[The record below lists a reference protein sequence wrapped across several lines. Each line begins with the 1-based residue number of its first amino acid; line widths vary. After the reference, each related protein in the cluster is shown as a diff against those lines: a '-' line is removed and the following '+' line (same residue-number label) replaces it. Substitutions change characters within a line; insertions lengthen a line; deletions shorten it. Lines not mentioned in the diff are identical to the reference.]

1 MSESLVNRSCEN
13 QREEGSTKDKFSEK
27 AFQKKK
33 KKIFKIL
40 SPEQKAKR
48 ETFKRTLILLCERF
62 PQCFNLSSPKPLKKH
77 IEADIFLQLPKDGS
91 ISRRSIRIVLA
102 FYVKQNAYYKALL
115 ENSHRFNLEGLAI
128 EEIESSHKEYAKIV
142 LEQKESRKYL
152 LKQHHKEILSD
163 HKSGYNQQTKSKL

>member
-1 MSESLVNRSCEN
+1 MSKPLVNKSSEN
-13 QREEGSTKDKFSEK
+13 QREEESTKDKFSEK

-40 SPEQKAKR
+40 SPEQKKKR
-48 ETFKRTLILLCERF
+48 ETFKKALTWLCESF
-62 PQCFNLSSPKPLKKH
+62 PKCFNLSSPKPLKKN

-91 ISRRSIRIVLA
+91 ISRRSIRIVIA
-102 FYVKQNAYYKALL
+102 FYVKQSAYQRSIL
-115 ENSHRFNLEGLAI
+115 ENTHRFNLEGFAI
-128 EEIESSHKEYAKIV
+128 EEIESSHKEYAKTV

>member
-1 MSESLVNRSCEN
+1 MSEPLVNRSSEN

-27 AFQKKK
+27 ASQK

-48 ETFKRTLILLCERF
+48 ETFKKTLTWLCESF
-62 PQCFNLSSPKPLKKH
+62 PKCFNLSSPKPLKRH

-91 ISRRSIRIVLA
+91 LSRRSIRIVIA
-102 FYVKQNAYYKALL
+102 FYVKQSAYQRSLL

-128 EEIESSHKEYAKIV
+128 EEIESSHKEYAKTV
-142 LEQKESRKYL
+142 LEQKKSRKSF

-163 HKSGYNQQTKSKL
+163 HKSEYNQQTKSKL

>member
-1 MSESLVNRSCEN
+1 MKSMSESLVNRSCEN

-48 ETFKRTLILLCERF
+48 ETFKKTLTWLCERF

-77 IEADIFLQLPKDGS
+77 IEAGECS
-91 ISRRSIRIVLA
+91 INCVR
-102 FYVKQNAYYKALL
+102 
-115 ENSHRFNLEGLAI
+115 G
-128 EEIESSHKEYAKIV
+128 
-142 LEQKESRKYL
+142 
-152 LKQHHKEILSD
+152 
-163 HKSGYNQQTKSKL
+163 